1 MEREYF
7 IILYNKKNTLACL
20 NKILETAKEFQ
31 NINRAKDTKGSFFK
45 IKKKAKE
52 DLIILMAL
60 IMMGNGSM
68 IFLMGM
74 VDIIIMLQMKTT
86 LEIGKK
92 VKCMDKA
99 NIHFKILPFIPEIL
113 N

>member
-1 MEREYF
+1 
-7 IILYNKKNTLACL
+7 
-20 NKILETAKEFQ
+20 
-31 NINRAKDTKGSFFK
+31 
-45 IKKKAKE
+45 
-52 DLIILMAL
+52 MAL